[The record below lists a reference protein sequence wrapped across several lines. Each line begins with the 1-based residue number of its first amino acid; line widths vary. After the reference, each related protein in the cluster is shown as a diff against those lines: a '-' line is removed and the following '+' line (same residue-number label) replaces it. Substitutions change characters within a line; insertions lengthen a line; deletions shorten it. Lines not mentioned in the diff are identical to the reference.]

1 MLENYGI
8 ENTHKED
15 EKALS
20 EKGNSIVYVV
30 ENEKIIAIIGINDI
44 VKENVKEVIS
54 TLNKNKIETIMLT
67 RRQ

>member
-8 ENTHKED
+8 ENTHAED